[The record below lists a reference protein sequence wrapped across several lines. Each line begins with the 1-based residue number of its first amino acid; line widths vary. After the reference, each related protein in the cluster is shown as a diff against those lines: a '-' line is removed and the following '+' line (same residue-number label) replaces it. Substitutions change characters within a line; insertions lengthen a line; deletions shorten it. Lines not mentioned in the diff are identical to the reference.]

1 MALNN
6 QIKNFKNKGRDIKY
20 LNKDFEAFRTN
31 LIDFAK
37 TYFPSTYNDFN
48 ESSPGMMFIEMAS
61 YVGDVLGYYIDDT
74 LKESLLTTAEDR
86 ENIFEL
92 SKFMGYKPKVT
103 SPAVTNLTVYQLV
116 PSRIKADPV
125 ASGDLRYEPD
135 SDYFLRVKEGMEVD
149 ADGILFRTT
158 ELLDFATEDG
168 RDITIY
174 ERDGDTNTPTFYLVK
189 KYVDVISANEKEL
202 EITFGT
208 NTGEHAKIDIPD
220 NDVIQI
226 YDVRDSNNNK
236 YYEVPYLAQEMVYVE
251 YSNTETQD
259 KDLYQFK
266 DSVPSILKLIKTP
279 RRFKSIVNPNGS
291 TTIQFGSGDAG
302 KDDELLIPNFKNVGL
317 GLPNSINRLGASF
330 DPSNFLMTKSYG
342 QSPKNTTVTVKYFV
356 GGGVSTNVASNTI
369 KRITNVN
376 FDEDITIFDETKK
389 GLYAQAKNSLAVNN
403 DQPAKGG
410 RGAETLEEIRE
421 NAIATFGS
429 QNRAVTAKDYQV
441 RALSMPPK
449 FGNVTK
455 AFVAADGNL
464 DDNSPAS
471 ILASPDAL
479 SEFSTLIQDLVEDGD
494 ISDKDVKEKVT
505 KFLSNKKSNTKEKN
519 NPFAVNLYVLGYNS
533 DKHISPLNIAV
544 KQNIKTYLNEFRVL
558 TDGINLMDGFVINI
572 GLDFSIRVYRDYNKR
587 EVLTNCISS
596 IKEHFEI
603 DKWTF
608 NMPINIGEVEM
619 LIGNIE
625 GVQSVVE
632 CTFKN
637 LCGESSGYS
646 PNAYDILA
654 ATKNKQIYPSLDP
667 SIFEIKYP
675 DNDIK
680 GRVV

>member
-1 MALNN
+1 M
-6 QIKNFKNKGRDIKY
+6 
-20 LNKDFEAFRTN
+20 
-31 LIDFAK
+31 
-37 TYFPSTYNDFN
+37 
-48 ESSPGMMFIEMAS
+48 
-61 YVGDVLGYYIDDT
+61 
-74 LKESLLTTAEDR
+74 
-86 ENIFEL
+86 
-92 SKFMGYKPKVT
+92 
-103 SPAVTNLTVYQLV
+103 
-116 PSRIKADPV
+116 
-125 ASGDLRYEPD
+125 
-135 SDYFLRVKEGMEVD
+135 
-149 ADGILFRTT
+149 
-158 ELLDFATEDG
+158 
-168 RDITIY
+168 
-174 ERDGDTNTPTFYLVK
+174 
-189 KYVDVISANEKEL
+189 
-202 EITFGT
+202 
-208 NTGEHAKIDIPD
+208 
-220 NDVIQI
+220 
-226 YDVRDSNNNK
+226 
-236 YYEVPYLAQEMVYVE
+236 
-251 YSNTETQD
+251 
-259 KDLYQFK
+259 YQFK
-266 DSVPSILKLIKTP
+266 DTVPSVLKLIKTP
-279 RRFKSIVNPNGS
+279 RRFKSVINPNGS

-302 KDDELLIPNFKNVGL
+302 KNDELLIPNFKNVGL

-342 QSPKNTTVTVKYFV
+342 QSPKNTTITVKYFR
-356 GGGVSTNVASNTI
+356 GGGVKTNVASNTI

-376 FDEDITIFDETKK
+376 FDEDLTIFDDVKK

-421 NAIATFGS
+421 NAIANFGS

-441 RALSMPPK
+441 RALSLPPK

-455 AFVAADGNL
+455 AHVAADGNL
-464 DDNSPAS
+464 DDNSPGS
-471 ILASPDAL
+471 ILASPDTL

-494 ISDKDVKEKVT
+494 VSDKDIKQKVT

-519 NPFAVNLYVLGYNS
+519 NPFAVNLYVMGYNA
-533 DKHISPLNIAV
+533 DKHLSPLNIAV
-544 KQNIKTYLNEFRVL
+544 KQNVKTYLNEFRVL
-558 TDGINLMDGFVINI
+558 TDGINLMDGFVINL

-596 IKEHFEI
+596 IKGHFEI

-608 NMPINIGEVEM
+608 NMPVNIGEIEM

-646 PNAYDILA
+646 PNAYDVLA

>member
-1 MALNN
+1 
-6 QIKNFKNKGRDIKY
+6 
-20 LNKDFEAFRTN
+20 
-31 LIDFAK
+31 
-37 TYFPSTYNDFN
+37 
-48 ESSPGMMFIEMAS
+48 
-61 YVGDVLGYYIDDT
+61 
-74 LKESLLTTAEDR
+74 
-86 ENIFEL
+86 
-92 SKFMGYKPKVT
+92 
-103 SPAVTNLTVYQLV
+103 
-116 PSRIKADPV
+116 
-125 ASGDLRYEPD
+125 
-135 SDYFLRVKEGMEVD
+135 
-149 ADGILFRTT
+149 
-158 ELLDFATEDG
+158 
-168 RDITIY
+168 
-174 ERDGDTNTPTFYLVK
+174 
-189 KYVDVISANEKEL
+189 
-202 EITFGT
+202 
-208 NTGEHAKIDIPD
+208 
-220 NDVIQI
+220 
-226 YDVRDSNNNK
+226 
-236 YYEVPYLAQEMVYVE
+236 
-251 YSNTETQD
+251 
-259 KDLYQFK
+259 
-266 DSVPSILKLIKTP
+266 
-279 RRFKSIVNPNGS
+279 
-291 TTIQFGSGDAG
+291 
-302 KDDELLIPNFKNVGL
+302 
-317 GLPNSINRLGASF
+317 
-330 DPSNFLMTKSYG
+330 
-342 QSPKNTTVTVKYFV
+342 
-356 GGGVSTNVASNTI
+356 
-369 KRITNVN
+369 
-376 FDEDITIFDETKK
+376 
-389 GLYAQAKNSLAVNN
+389 
-403 DQPAKGG
+403 
-410 RGAETLEEIRE
+410 
-421 NAIATFGS
+421 
-429 QNRAVTAKDYQV
+429 
-441 RALSMPPK
+441 MPPK

-471 ILASPDAL
+471 ILASPDSL